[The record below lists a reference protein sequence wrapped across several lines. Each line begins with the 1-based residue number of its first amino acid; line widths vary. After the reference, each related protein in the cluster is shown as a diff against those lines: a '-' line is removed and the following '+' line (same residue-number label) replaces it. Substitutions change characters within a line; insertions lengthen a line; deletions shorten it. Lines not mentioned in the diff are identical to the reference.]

1 MSCAITAGRNL
12 PCKDAVGGLKSLY
25 LHTYDSDV
33 VTASVDATTGKV
45 TLPTGN
51 NADFFEYKIKG
62 NSSLE
67 TTINSSRENG
77 TTFFESTL
85 NVTLTKLDSLTQ
97 EQLKKLAKDR
107 PHVVVEDYNGN
118 FFLLGQEHGCEV
130 TGGTIVTGAAMG
142 DLSGFTLVLTAQE
155 TAPPA
160 FCVAAPDTSDATP
173 IAP

>member
-12 PCKDAVGGLKSLY
+12 PCKDVVGGLKSLY
-25 LHTYDSDV
+25 LHTYDADV
-33 VTASVDATTGKV
+33 VAASTDATTGIV
-45 TLPTGN
+45 TLPTGSA
-51 NADFFEYKIKG
+51 ADFFEYKIKG

-85 NVTLTKLDSLTQ
+85 NVTLTKLDNLTQ
-97 EQLKKLAKDR
+97 EQLKKLSKDR
-107 PHVVVEDYNGN
+107 PHAVVEDYNGN
-118 FFLLGQEHGCEV
+118 FFLLGKEHGCEV

-160 FCVAAPDTSDATP
+160 FCAAKPDLSDASP